1 MSATEVE
8 RFVSELKDNA
18 ELRAELSNHASGLG
32 SVVEFAKDKGYD
44 ISLDEASAYIQA
56 QAGSDLSDEQ
66 LDGIAG
72 GKGSVTANVQQ
83 VTNVTEAVNATAAVN
98 AADVATVAVAVIVLT

>member
-1 MSATEVE
+1 MSGTEVE

-18 ELRAELSNHASGLG
+18 ELRAELSSHASGLG

-44 ISLDEASAYIQA
+44 ISLDEASAYIQG
-56 QAGSDLSDEQ
+56 QAGRDLSDEQ

-72 GKGSVTANVQQ
+72 GKGSDTATQVQQ
-83 VTNVTEAVNATAAVN
+83 TVEAVQIGVIFAAAV
-98 AADVATVAVAVIVLT
+98 AIIVVT